1 MDMAGL
7 EQDKM
12 LIIRKISLEDKTNK
26 LITLPYL
33 FSIVSKMQMILFTFV
48 PLIPIL
54 ILKWSTTSKI

>member
-26 LITLPYL
+26 LITLPYP

-48 PLIPIL
+48 PLIHIL
-54 ILKWSTTSKI
+54 ILKW

>member
-1 MDMAGL
+1 MAGL

-26 LITLPYL
+26 LIILPYP
-33 FSIVSKMQMILFTFV
+33 FSIASKMQMILFTFV

-54 ILKWSTTSKI
+54 ILKW